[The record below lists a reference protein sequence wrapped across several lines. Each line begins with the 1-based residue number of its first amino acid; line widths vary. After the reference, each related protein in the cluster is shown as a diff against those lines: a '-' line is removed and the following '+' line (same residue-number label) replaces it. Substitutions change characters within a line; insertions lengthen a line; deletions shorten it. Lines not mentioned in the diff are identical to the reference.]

1 MPGTS
6 VISLS
11 EGPMNQAILFA
22 NSALKS
28 CIERA
33 AGGAPECLPFMFI
46 LFCLSILSIALAA
59 LTMPAQ
65 RLRIKRIRQK
75 IGRIGITARVRF
87 SLNCR
92 WRRNDAKAKTRKLR
106 T

>member
-1 MPGTS
+1 
-6 VISLS
+6 VICLS

-33 AGGAPECLPFMFI
+33 AGGAPEWLPFMFI
-46 LFCLSILSIALAA
+46 LFLSIALAA
-59 LTMPAQ
+59 FTMPAR
-65 RLRIKRIRQK
+65 RLTFKRIRQK
-75 IGRIGITARVRF
+75 IGRIGITARMRF

-92 WRRNDAKAKTRKLR
+92 WRGNDAKAKARKLR